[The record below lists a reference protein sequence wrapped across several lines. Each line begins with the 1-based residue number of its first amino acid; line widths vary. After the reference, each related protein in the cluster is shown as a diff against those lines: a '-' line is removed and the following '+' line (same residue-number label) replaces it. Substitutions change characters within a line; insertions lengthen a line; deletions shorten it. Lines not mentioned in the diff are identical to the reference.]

1 MAILIQV
8 QYKKEGQPTAARQ
21 GSAFEHLLSPRAKN
35 RVINL
40 EKQRVSASSKKLL
53 IAMQS
58 GHLRTP
64 SDLCACVWIASIT
77 TRFSASQI
85 ILLVSSLDRFNVSD
99 GPMSV
104 LIDMGQNLGVLILN
118 LDHLRFTPNH
128 LFRQLFG
135 NKRVCAMTHAT
146 YMIASI
152 YWGLNSSHSPN
163 LSIRCKQESNLIGA
177 TARGKS
183 SG

>member
-1 MAILIQV
+1 MLCQTQAAHANMVARGRGGGGGGFSLATFFLLHLNQCFLICAWRVAILIQV

-40 EKQRVSASSKKLL
+40 EEQRVSASSKKLL

-85 ILLVSSLDRFNVSD
+85 ILLVSSLDRFNVSN

-128 LFRQLFG
+128 LFSTTFR
-135 NKRVCAMTHAT
+135 
-146 YMIASI
+146 
-152 YWGLNSSHSPN
+152 
-163 LSIRCKQESNLIGA
+163 
-177 TARGKS
+177 
-183 SG
+183 